1 MPRLSKL
8 PLDLPDVFRGS
19 QALAEGLLTRRQ
31 LRGPSVVRVF
41 RDVYRPAWVP
51 RTHELACRGLALV
64 MPREARFTGRSLAVL
79 LGVPLAWPE
88 DPVEVL
94 LPEHLR
100 CELRDVSVRRTVR
113 PEEGDRWVQ
122 GLPVVS
128 DLRMGFD
135 LAEPWPLPLAVGHLD
150 AAVRDGLVD
159 LDDLVRWLTT
169 RHDDGVVHVRRASGL
184 VVPAAESVPE
194 SQVRVLLGLAGIELT
209 VQHVVRHDGRFVARV
224 DLAVRGLRLAVEYDG
239 RHHGLG
245 AQLSLDRQRHNRLV
259 AAGWTVV
266 YVTAELLRDPRRL
279 VAEVRGAMAQA
290 APLAA

>member
-1 MPRLSKL
+1 MPRRSSV
-8 PLDLPDVFRGS
+8 PRDLPAVFRGS

-31 LRGPSVVRVF
+31 LRGPCVVRMF
-41 RDVYRPAWVP
+41 RDVYRPAWAP
-51 RTHELACRGLALV
+51 QSHELACRGLALV

-79 LGVPLAWPE
+79 RGVPLARPE
-88 DPVEVL
+88 DRVEVL

-100 CELRDVSVRRTVR
+100 CELRDVAVRRTVR
-113 PEEGDRWVQ
+113 PEKGDSWVK

-128 DLRMGFD
+128 DLRMAFD
-135 LAEPWPLPLAVGHLD
+135 LAAPWPLPLAVGHLD
-150 AAVRDGLVD
+150 AAVRGGL
-159 LDDLVRWLTT
+159 LEPGRFARWLST

-184 VVPAAESVPE
+184 IVPTAESVPE
-194 SQVRVLLGLAGIELT
+194 SQVRVLLGLAGIEVT
-209 VQHVVRHDGRFVARV
+209 VQHTVRRDGRFVARV
-224 DLAVRGLRLAVEYDG
+224 DLAVRGLRLAIEYDG

-245 AQLSLDRQRHNRLV
+245 SQLSLDRQRHNRLM
-259 AAGWTVV
+259 AAGWTVL